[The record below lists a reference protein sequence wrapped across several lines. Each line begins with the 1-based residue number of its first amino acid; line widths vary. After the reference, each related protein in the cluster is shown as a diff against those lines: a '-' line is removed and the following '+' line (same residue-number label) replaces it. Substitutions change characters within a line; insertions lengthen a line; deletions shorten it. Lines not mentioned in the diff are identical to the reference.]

1 VDFSPIVELRQ
12 YTLLPGMRDVLI
24 DLFEAN
30 LVESQETSGM
40 KIIGTFR
47 DLGDETKFVWLRG
60 FGSMGSRGRSLG
72 DFYGGPVWK
81 RNRDAANR
89 TMVDSD
95 DVLLLRPARDGSAF
109 TLDDERPPLDA
120 DNGLDR
126 GVVEATI
133 LNLNAPADS
142 DTMSYFDDELAPRI
156 VGSGAAVLACLVT
169 EERPNNFPA
178 LPVRDD
184 EDVFVWFAGYS
195 DRATFDAAQQ
205 ARDEIGRAAAGSP
218 RLTNAPLTLQLA
230 PTRRSLLTG
239 ATSTSTGPSTST
251 STGRDDG

>member
-30 LVESQETSGM
+30 LVESQETTGM

-60 FGSMGSRGRSLG
+60 FESMDSRARSLG

-81 RNRDAANR
+81 SNRDAANG

-95 DVLLLRPARDGSAF
+95 DVLLLRPAQAGSAF
-109 TLDDERPPLDA
+109 TLDDERPPLDG
-120 DNGLDR
+120 DVGLDR
-126 GVVEATI
+126 GIVEATI
-133 LNLNAPADS
+133 LSLSAPADK
-142 DTMSYFDDELAPRI
+142 DTMSYFDDAAAPLV
-156 VGSGAAVLACLVT
+156 VGSGATVLACLVT

-178 LPVRDD
+178 LPIRD
-184 EDVFVWFAGYS
+184 ENVLVWLAGYS
-195 DRATFDAAQQ
+195 DRAAFDAALE
-205 ARDEIGRAAAGSP
+205 ARDEIGRVATGAP
-218 RLTNAPLTLQLA
+218 RLTGAPVTLQLA

-239 ATSTSTGPSTST
+239 APIA
-251 STGRDDG
+251 

>member
-1 VDFSPIVELRQ
+1 MDYSPIVELRQ

-30 LVESQETSGM
+30 LVESQETTGM

-60 FGSMGSRGRSLG
+60 FGSMDSRGRSLG

-95 DVLLLRPARDGSAF
+95 DVLLLRPARAGSSF
-109 TLDDERPPLDA
+109 TLDDERPPPGA

-126 GVVEATI
+126 GIVEATI
-133 LNLNAPADS
+133 LNLSAPADP
-142 DTMSYFDDELAPRI
+142 DTMSYFDEAVAPRV
-156 VGSGAAVLACLVT
+156 VGAGATVLACLVT
-169 EERPNNFPA
+169 EECPNNFPA
-178 LPVRDD
+178 LPVRDG
-184 EDVFVWFAGYS
+184 ENVFVWLAGYA

-205 ARDEIGRAAAGSP
+205 ARDEISRAAGGSP

-230 PTRRSLLTG
+230 PTQRSLLTG
-239 ATSTSTGPSTST
+239 ATSS
-251 STGRDDG
+251 RQVA